1 MYLRQQ
7 FLPVYKCPH
16 VYVSVNSNIPPPG
29 KPPGIRLLRKIK
41 VKFPG
46 MLAVKVVKCPTD

>member
-1 MYLRQQ
+1 MYLGQQ
-7 FLPVYKCPH
+7 FFTCLQMH
-16 VYVSVNSNIPPPG
+16 VHVSVNSNIPPPG

-46 MLAVKVVKCPTD
+46 MLAV

>member
-7 FLPVYKCPH
+7 FLACLQMH
-16 VYVSVNSNIPPPG
+16 VYVPVNSNIPTPG

-46 MLAVKVVKCPTD
+46 MLAV

>member
-7 FLPVYKCPH
+7 FLTCLQMH
-16 VYVSVNSNIPPPG
+16 VYVPVNSNIPPPG
-29 KPPGIRLLRKIK
+29 KLPSIWLLRKIE

-46 MLAVKVVKCPTD
+46 VLAV